1 MTASNEVGIIIN
13 NFVLTEEEY
22 DDFSILDEV
31 KIDKII
37 TMSPTIIARLE
48 IKIASLEQQRFKLHQ
63 EYKRE
68 KARKILAG
76 RKLTGEDRL
85 TNATDRES
93 WALLQESVIS
103 AMDEEIECVT
113 QLKEAKAAYEY
124 WRNQF
129 IAARKLANKV
139 EKQLELEMQNA
150 RFIP

>member
-1 MTASNEVGIIIN
+1 MTNEVAIIVK
-13 NFVLTEEEY
+13 NFVLTEAEY
-22 DDFSILDEV
+22 EDFSILDEV

-37 TMSPTIIARLE
+37 SMSPTIIARLE

-63 EYKRE
+63 EFKRE
-68 KARKILAG
+68 KARSILGA
-76 RKLTGEDRL
+76 RKLTGEDKL
-85 TNATDRES
+85 TNATDREA
-93 WALLQESVIS
+93 WASLQDSVID
-103 AMDEEIECVT
+103 AMDKEVDCVT
-113 QLKEAKAAYEY
+113 ELKETKAAYEY

>member
-1 MTASNEVGIIIN
+1 MNQELAIIVK

-22 DDFSILDEV
+22 GDFAILDEV

-37 TMSPTIIARLE
+37 SMSPTIIARLE

-63 EYKRE
+63 EFKRE
-68 KARKILAG
+68 KARKILEA
-76 RKLTGEDRL
+76 RKLKGEDKL

-93 WALLQESVIS
+93 WALLQESVIE
-103 AMDEEIECVT
+103 AMDKEVDCVAE
-113 QLKEAKAAYEY
+113 LKETKAAYEY

-139 EKQLELEMQNA
+139 EKQLELEMQSA
-150 RFIP
+150 KYIT